1 LPKAA
6 KNVLELCT
14 RILSK
19 HALCDRCLGR
29 QFHLLDEEE
38 DNEVIGASLKRALY
52 LDQSASLQG
61 GRTESLRIIRRLAA
75 SGHRP
80 SELTVRA
87 QTGKET
93 EVEPCPICGG
103 ELFGCMRDLIAK
115 ATSES
120 HKYQHHT
127 FQMGSRI
134 PRRIV
139 GADDEIKIMYQLS
152 HGENIKT
159 EFNRLM
165 AKQLSESTKCVPMF
179 SGEPDILVTV
189 DPINKS
195 VEVAASPIYI
205 AGRYRKLK
213 SGISQTRKR
222 GLDPLRSVEG
232 MLVAVF
238 VPALKAVDVKFHGA
252 GREDVD
258 ALMLGNG
265 RPFILEVLAP
275 KKRRVSL
282 SKLQRKFNCKFG
294 RSVEIRSLKPTMKS
308 GIVRL
313 KMGGEHFEKRYRIIV
328 HVDQM
333 PSDEKLHEVETL
345 ATGLMIEQRTPQRV
359 AWRRADKIRR
369 RVIRSLKLR
378 KMGEDK
384 LEAIVQTQAGTYV
397 KEFVTGDEGRTKPS
411 LSELLNTPAK
421 WEALEV
427 LQVLGG

>member
-6 KNVLELCT
+6 KDVLELCA
-14 RILSK
+14 RVLSRY
-19 HALCDRCLGR
+19 ALCDRCLGR

-52 LDQSASLQG
+52 LDHSAFLQG
-61 GRTESLRIIRRLAA
+61 GKTGSLRVLRRLAA

-103 ELFGCMRDLIAK
+103 LFGYMRDLVAK

-165 AKQLSESTKCVPMF
+165 ARQLSESTKRVPIF
-179 SGEPDILVTV
+179 SGEPNISVTV

-213 SGISQTRKR
+213 SGVSQTRKR

-238 VPALKAVDVKFHGA
+238 VPALKAMDVKFHGA

-275 KKRRVSL
+275 KKRRVGL
-282 SKLQRKFNCKFG
+282 SKLQRKFNRKFG
-294 RSVEIRSLKPTMKS
+294 RSVEIRSLKPTIRS

-313 KMGGEHFEKRYRIIV
+313 KMGGERFEKRYRIIV

-359 AWRRADKIRR
+359 AWRRADRIRR
-369 RVIRSLKLR
+369 RMIRSLKLR

-384 LEAIVQTQAGTYV
+384 LEAVVQTQAGTYV
-397 KEFVTGDEGRTKPS
+397 KEFVTGDDGRTKPS
-411 LSELLNTPAK
+411 LSELLNTRAN

-427 LQVLGG
+427 LQILGG